1 MNKKG
6 LIFIVI
12 VVALILVIFLCSM
25 FLKKK
30 EQKDRNYEL
39 LNVTEYI
46 YYPLE
51 VSGKYGVI
59 KKDGTIIIEPA
70 FDEVQIPNQ
79 DKDIF
84 VLKSGDTYRVAN
96 EKNEDMF
103 TGISNV
109 SAIDGTSDYGGRVY
123 NNTVLKYKENN
134 KFGLLSLSGEKITKP
149 LYDEMQSLEDKYG
162 EILVKKDGKYG
173 VINVKGIMLVG
184 CKYDYIKGDAYSKD
198 GSYKNSGYIVG
209 NKSSSGMLYGYIDK
223 DEKEVIKL
231 EQETIYRVT
240 EINSDDVYVVASL
253 NGRYAI
259 YKNKENLT
267 GYKYISVFYNNGAN
281 TFTVQKNK
289 SYGVVNLEG
298 KVVVPE
304 QYDELMVVGAFIKA
318 SKDGENYTFDLSG
331 NRIEHPKF
339 ASLQETTTGK
349 YYISINDDYKYG
361 LCEKDRTVIIENKYD
376 YIDEVENTGLL
387 IATIGT
393 EVTIY
398 SASGKEI
405 VSVERAE
412 LSFVGNY
419 IEVEAAEEMYYL
431 TVDGKKVDNKTVY
444 LENQLYA
451 SKENGKWGFV
461 DLKDNV
467 IVDYQY
473 DEITEVN
480 QYGFAGVKKDG
491 KWGVINKNGEVILEP
506 TYESEALNPV
516 FIGKYCLKNGIVR
529 DYI

>member
-6 LIFIVI
+6 LIFIVVI
-12 VVALILVIFLCSM
+12 ISLVVVAFLCSM

-30 EQKDRNYEL
+30 EQKDRAYEL
-39 LNVTEYI
+39 LNVKEYI

-59 KKDGTIIIEPA
+59 KKDGTVIIEPS

-84 VLKSGDTYRVAN
+84 VLKTEDTYKVVN
-96 EKNEDMF
+96 EKNEEIYNEIADV
-103 TGISNV
+103 T
-109 SAIDGTSDYGGRVY
+109 AIGGTNIYGEKVY

-134 KFGLLSLSGEKITKP
+134 KYGLLSFSGEKITKP

-162 EILVKKDGKYG
+162 EILVKKDGKCG
-173 VINVKGIMLVG
+173 VINVKGIILVG
-184 CKYDYIKGDAYSKD
+184 IKYDYVKGDGYSKD
-198 GSYKNSGYIVG
+198 GSYKDSGYVIG
-209 NKSSSGMLYGYIDK
+209 NKSSSGMVYGYIDK
-223 DEKEVIKL
+223 NENEIIKM

-240 EINSDDVYVVASL
+240 EIESNDVYIVASL
-253 NGRYAI
+253 NGRYAV
-259 YKNKENLT
+259 YKNKDNLT
-267 GYKYISVFYNNGAN
+267 DYKYINVYYNNEAK

-289 SYGVVNLEG
+289 FYGVVNLEG
-298 KVVVPE
+298 KIVVPE

-331 NRIEHPKF
+331 SRIEHPKF

-349 YYISINDDYKYG
+349 YYISINDDYRYG

-387 IATIGT
+387 IATVGT
-393 EVTIY
+393 DITIY

-405 VSVERAE
+405 VSVEKAE
-412 LSFVGNY
+412 LSFIGNY
-419 IEVEAAEEMYYL
+419 IEVEADEEMYYL
-431 TVDGKKVDNKTVY
+431 TADGKKVDNKTVY
-444 LENQLYA
+444 LENQIYA

-473 DEITEVN
+473 DGITEVN

-491 KWGVINKNGEVILEP
+491 KWGVINKDGEVILEP
-506 TYESEALNPV
+506 TYESEAINPV

>member
-6 LIFIVI
+6 LIFVVIIIVLI
-12 VVALILVIFLCSM
+12 VVAFLCSM

-30 EQKDRNYEL
+30 EQENRDYEL
-39 LNVTEYI
+39 LKVTEYI

-59 KKDGTIIIEPA
+59 KKDGTVIIEPS

-84 VLKSGDTYRVAN
+84 VLKSEDNYKVVN
-96 EKNEDMF
+96 EKNEQLYNEVADV
-103 TGISNV
+103 T
-109 SAIDGTSDYGGRVY
+109 AIEGTSAYDEKIY
-123 NNTVLKYKENN
+123 NTTVLKYKENN

-162 EILVKKDGKYG
+162 EILVKKDGKFG
-173 VINVKGIMLVG
+173 VINVKGNILVG
-184 CKYDYIKGDAYSKD
+184 IKYDYIKGDGYSKE
-198 GSYKNSGYIVG
+198 GSYKDSGYIIG

-223 DEKEVIKL
+223 NENEIIKM

-240 EINSDDVYVVASL
+240 EIEADDAYIVASL

-267 GYKYISVFYNNGAN
+267 DYKYISVYYNNDSK

-289 SYGVVNLEG
+289 LYGVVNLEG
-298 KVVVPE
+298 KAFVSE

-318 SKDGENYTFDLSG
+318 SKDGENYTFDLDG
-331 NRIEHPKF
+331 KRIERPKF

-349 YYISINDDYKYG
+349 YYISINDDYRYG

-393 EVTIY
+393 DITIY

-412 LSFVGNY
+412 ISFVGNY
-419 IEVEAAEEMYYL
+419 IEVEAADEMYYL

-451 SKENGKWGFV
+451 SKESGKWGFV

-506 TYESEALNPV
+506 TYESNSINPV
-516 FIGKYCLKNGIVR
+516 FIGKYCLKNGVVR